1 MFERE
6 MVGLC
11 LFTGQF
17 MLQVVG
23 KNGIVVDGKLVEA
36 NNPPVPLVSQ
46 SCMQIGSDV
55 LFYFVLP
62 MKLSKVFR
70 SAKRKSRYAV
80 VP

>member
-1 MFERE
+1 
-6 MVGLC
+6 
-11 LFTGQF
+11 

-36 NNPPVPLVSQ
+36 NNPPVPLVSR

>member
-1 MFERE
+1 